1 MTNKKLTFEEMASS
15 YRCCDNG
22 DLNEKHDCLKQ
33 NTDIEEV
40 VEELSETIVEQIYPK
55 MVDFKKGFIG
65 VTDVEDSIA
74 SLLKHA
80 LTTHAQSEVEKEREF
95 ILNILDGIDTA
106 DKQTGNINGGTEAI
120 RLALKS
126 RII

>member
-1 MTNKKLTFEEMASS
+1 MTNK
-15 YRCCDNG
+15 
-22 DLNEKHDCLKQ
+22 KQ

-40 VEELSETIVEQIYPK
+40 VEELLEK
-55 MVDFKKGFIG
+55 G
-65 VTDVEDSIA
+65 VTVAKRTTDMSRPVSDGHEVRK
-74 SLLKHA
+74 LLKHA
-80 LTTHAQSEVEKEREF
+80 LTTYAQQRVNEERQF

-106 DKQTGNINGGTEAI
+106 DKQMGNKSGGTEAI